1 MQELTYRLSTSGRW
15 LLLSFVAATLLVW
28 LFALWL
34 LADTLG
40 ISYANLA
47 ETWQAARPKWTSGQL
62 VPAWLLASL
71 AIAAPLLVW
80 HLLGEWSARYTLEE
94 DGLRFRALG
103 VNLLQPWDRI
113 RGIRTINERG
123 EEHPRIDILVDEP
136 ARTGLGRR
144 FFRRLAPGRIPIYGL
159 VANRE
164 ALVAAI
170 QEKIALEGPDDE
182 R

>member
-1 MQELTYRLSTSGRW
+1 MTYRLTTSGRW

-28 LFALWL
+28 LFAVWL
-34 LADTLG
+34 FADTLG
-40 ISYANLA
+40 LSFANLA
-47 ETWQAARPKWTSGQL
+47 ESWRAARPKWTSGQL
-62 VPAWLLASL
+62 VPAWLLATL

-80 HLLGEWSARYTLEE
+80 HLLGEWSASYTLED

-103 VNLLQPWDRI
+103 VNLLQPWGRI

-123 EEHPRIDILVDEP
+123 EDQARIDILVDEP
-136 ARTGLGRR
+136 ARPTLRRR
-144 FFRRLAPGRIPIYGL
+144 FFHRLAPGRIPIYGL

-170 QEKIALEGPDDE
+170 QEKIALEKPAGE

>member
-1 MQELTYRLSTSGRW
+1 MTYRLSPSGRW

-40 ISYANLA
+40 LSYANLA
-47 ETWQAARPKWTSGQL
+47 ETWRTASPKWTTGQR
-62 VPAWLLASL
+62 VPAYLLAAL
-71 AIAAPLLVW
+71 CIAAPLLVW
-80 HLLGEWSARYTLEE
+80 HLLGEWSARYTLED

-103 VNLLQPWDRI
+103 VNLLQPWDQI

-123 EEHPRIDILVDEP
+123 EDHPRIDILVDEP
-136 ARTGLGRR
+136 AGLALGRR
-144 FFRRLAPGRIPIYGL
+144 FFHRLTPGRIPIYGL

-170 QEKIALEGPDDE
+170 QEKIALEGPADE